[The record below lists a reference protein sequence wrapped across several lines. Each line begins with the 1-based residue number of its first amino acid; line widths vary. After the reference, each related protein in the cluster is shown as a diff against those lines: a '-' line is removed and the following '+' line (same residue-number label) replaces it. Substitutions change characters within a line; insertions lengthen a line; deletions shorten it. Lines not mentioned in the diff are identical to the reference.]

1 MPQRR
6 QQQQPPQ
13 RFQVS
18 GCRMYSYHHFTLPL
32 RSHAAAQKAELETL
46 RLKAELETLR
56 LAKAAQEREWVQE
69 RLRYLQRE
77 QENGNLLKTALM
89 KIEACS
95 SLLECPI
102 CLDRNISH
110 VFGCGHACCFECS
123 QRFLTGGNC
132 HTCRERVRARVPI
145 FTLNDVGS
153 ALSQCS
159 LLLSAGIEGCAD
171 GGGGS
176 GGVGSA
182 SVTPPGGA
190 GNGGRERSGSSSR
203 EVSEEEL
210 HEQDSD
216 AGSMRGTRIRLA
228 RDNAPRGSST
238 CMTLCAR
245 PACTYL
251 PIPTCTTFRNLGF
264 TDERAHSCLPSW
276 QDNQTLAHTL
286 CMRAHTHTHTSTG

>member
-1 MPQRR
+1 MH
-6 QQQQPPQ
+6 
-13 RFQVS
+13 
-18 GCRMYSYHHFTLPL
+18 SYHHFTLTL

-56 LAKAAQEREWVQE
+56 TAKAVQE
-69 RLRYLQRE
+69 RQREEERLRHLQRE
-77 QENGNLLKTALM
+77 QEIGNLLKTALI

-159 LLLSAGIEGCAD
+159 LLLSDGIEGCAD

-176 GGVGSA
+176 GGVISA

-190 GNGGRERSGSSSR
+190 GSGKSESGRPCGGGGRERSGSSSR
-203 EVSEEEL
+203 EMSEEEL

-228 RDNAPRGSST
+228 RNNAPRGIST
-238 CMTLCAR
+238 CMTLTLVRALL
-245 PACTYL
+245 ALIYL
-251 PIPTCTTFRNLGF
+251 
-264 TDERAHSCLPSW
+264 DSHVQPS
-276 QDNQTLAHTL
+276 
-286 CMRAHTHTHTSTG
+286 